1 MFRSVMTMTAIACVL
16 TFGVPR
22 TTLAQDT
29 GAKDDAK
36 KAGQETKDAGKD
48 VGDAAKDAGKATAKG
63 TKKVAKKTAQV
74 TTDAAKETAN
84 GTKKAARKVKK
95 KLTPDTTTS
104 RCQDG
109 TVQSGKTKTTACIDH
124 GGIQG

>member
-1 MFRSVMTMTAIACVL
+1 MFRNVLTTAAIACVMA
-16 TFGVPR
+16 FGVPR
-22 TTLAQDT
+22 ATFAQDT

-36 KAGQETKDAGKD
+36 RAGQETKDAGND
-48 VGDAAKDAGKATAKG
+48 VGNAAKDAGKATAKG

-74 TTDAAKETAN
+74 TRDAANETAT
-84 GTKKAARKVKK
+84 GTKRAARKVRK

-109 TVQSGKTKTTACIDH
+109 TVHQGKTKTTACIAH
-124 GGIQG
+124 GGVQG